1 MKRVACGQDN
11 PDQAFCGASGSPL
24 SLAEYINKQ
33 VSERVAA
40 SVRDRNVLETE
51 SAIKVFERAWGWV
64 KIVGGIAVALLAI
77 VGGGVIWKVS
87 DWRAVDTAQQ
97 SVVGV
102 STQT

>member
-1 MKRVACGQDN
+1 M
-11 PDQAFCGASGSPL
+11 
-24 SLAEYINKQ
+24 
-33 VSERVAA
+33 
-40 SVRDRNVLETE
+40 
-51 SAIKVFERAWGWV
+51 FERAWGWV